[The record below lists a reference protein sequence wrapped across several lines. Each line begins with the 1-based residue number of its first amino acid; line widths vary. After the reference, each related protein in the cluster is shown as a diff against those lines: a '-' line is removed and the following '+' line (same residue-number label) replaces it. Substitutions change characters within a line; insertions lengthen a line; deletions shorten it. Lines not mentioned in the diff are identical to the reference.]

1 MHAFLG
7 IFRHATQFFIVLF
20 PERLFAP
27 FCKNYP
33 GLIHK
38 RVDIDVEKHAQI
50 SIVAKKTNT
59 KITPDYNCG
68 TQTSCTL
75 QLFFYF
81 FVIIFVLCY
90 WYNKKQGLHLP
101 LVIILFKIEF
111 VHAQISISTVST
123 PPNYA
128 KLYFDAKFLEK
139 GLNREER
146 GWVKFL
152 WLFF

>member
-1 MHAFLG
+1 MAGHILELYC
-7 IFRHATQFFIVLF
+7 IWLSNT
-20 PERLFAP
+20 AP

-33 GLIHK
+33 ELIHK
-38 RVDIDVEKHAQI
+38 KVDIDGEKHAQI
-50 SIVAKKTNT
+50 SIVVKKTNT
-59 KITPDYNCG
+59 MITPDYNCG

-75 QLFFYF
+75 QLFCYV
-81 FVIIFVLCY
+81 FVILFVLCY

-123 PPNYA
+123 PDYA
-128 KLYFDAKFLEK
+128 KLYFDAKSLEK

-146 GWVKFL
+146 GLVKFL